1 MHPNSS
7 HRDKVDAKR
16 LVEKEE
22 IVKKPMS
29 EI

>member
-1 MHPNSS
+1 MHPTSS

-16 LVEKEE
+16 LVEGE
-22 IVKKPMS
+22 IIKKPMS

>member
-1 MHPNSS
+1 MHPTSS

-22 IVKKPMS
+22 IIKKPMS

>member
-7 HRDKVDAKR
+7 HRDKVDVKR
-16 LVEKEE
+16 LVEPE
-22 IVKKPMS
+22 IIKKPMS